1 MEEVYL
7 APAGASRPWAPLV
20 LMEIQVAQDSAAA
33 AWAVVAARSSTVDI
47 ADNHPCLG

>member
-1 MEEVYL
+1 MEAVYL

-33 AWAVVAARSSTVDI
+33 WAVVAARSSTVDI